1 MMAGT
6 VAQRV
11 DPPDPRAPLL
21 PSPLKSPAGDTP
33 RRPVTS
39 QPRRGGPW
47 GADRSGF
54 PAGHIV
60 ARMRYWKRAPVIA
73 VTVLATALVL
83 LAGCD
88 TASTAQQDA
97 PPPEQAPPSAPP
109 SPAEPVA
116 SPAPVVIPG
125 LRPLTAAQRQ
135 QRDSCQQGVVRN
147 GCQFYT
153 DDSLRLQGID
163 PDS

>member
-1 MMAGT
+1 
-6 VAQRV
+6 
-11 DPPDPRAPLL
+11 
-21 PSPLKSPAGDTP
+21 
-33 RRPVTS
+33 
-39 QPRRGGPW
+39 
-47 GADRSGF
+47 
-54 PAGHIV
+54 
-60 ARMRYWKRAPVIA
+60 MRYWKRAPVIA

>member
-1 MMAGT
+1 
-6 VAQRV
+6 
-11 DPPDPRAPLL
+11 
-21 PSPLKSPAGDTP
+21 
-33 RRPVTS
+33 
-39 QPRRGGPW
+39 
-47 GADRSGF
+47 
-54 PAGHIV
+54 
-60 ARMRYWKRAPVIA
+60 MRYWKRSPV
-73 VTVLATALVL
+73 TLAAALVL

-88 TASTAQQDA
+88 TASTAQQNA
-97 PPPEQAPPSAPP
+97 PPPAQAPPSAPP
-109 SPAEPVA
+109 SPAAAPVA

-135 QRDSCQQGVVRN
+135 QRDYCQQGMVRN